1 MFLRTFGSQRPPTTS
16 NRYKHWNTT
25 QKGIELSTGERY
37 QVIKWINPNW
47 GIDYSLSVW
56 NMAQKG

>member
-1 MFLRTFGSQRPPTTS
+1 MNITS

-25 QKGIELSTGERY
+25 QNGIELSTGERY

-56 NMAQKG
+56 GTWLKKVKR